1 MNENKTIIYKSG
13 NNCYSDGKW
22 LFFFFNHSSL
32 LKILLGPAH
41 SVVKADAA
49 AYTENIAAAG
59 ADSRAP

>member
-1 MNENKTIIYKSG
+1 MA
-13 NNCYSDGKW
+13 
-22 LFFFFNHSSL
+22 FFLLLIDANHRSL

-49 AYTENIAAAG
+49 AYTEDIAAAG